1 MGNRFQSE
9 SCKLKKSIHTFILK
23 FMTMKNYNVKGWTRL
38 LVLAMVA
45 MVVMVSCK
53 DDEEPNPP
61 VLVEDGLYI
70 QGGGTALTELGV
82 NGLLSKAKNEVLQ
95 EERSTLYEMYI
106 AVKGGSEGFNIV
118 NVVGGVATS
127 WGPGSDF
134 AQVAEADLN
143 IDEPKNGLWRGS
155 YTETETPFTVPED
168 GLYYVAL
175 DTELGVIAVAKVEW
189 GLIGGATPGGWSN
202 DTPMTEGTFD
212 LNSITFTVEDVT
224 MLESDW
230 KFRFSGGWKIIL
242 DADYDLGEG
251 KTGIKVN
258 TNFGGSLTA
267 LDAGGANIT
276 NTEYAIYEFS
286 ITWSLANG
294 YTATQTKTGEAEPL
308 PEYPE
313 SLYMIGASIGGW
325 DWATNGIEMIPVNS
339 HPNAFWRIVWI
350 ESGVADAGI
359 KFAPQMEWV
368 GDFGVADDTQPGV
381 GDHLKGGSNVPDVA
395 ESGYYMVWVDLERDS
410 ISVAVPEVYL
420 IGAVVDNVWDTPNP
434 DALFT
439 VDNANEKLTI
449 TKDLTAGELRMY
461 AWHKWHYDWWQHEF
475 IILNDMIEYRGT
487 GNDQERVNLAAGTTT
502 IDLNFKTGAG
512 SITQ

>member
-1 MGNRFQSE
+1 MR
-9 SCKLKKSIHTFILK
+9 
-23 FMTMKNYNVKGWTRL
+23 TMKNYNVKGWTRI

-45 MVVMVSCK
+45 MMIMVSCK
-53 DDEEPNPP
+53 KDEEENPP

-70 QGGGTALTELGV
+70 QGAGTALTELSS
-82 NGLLSKAKNEVLQ
+82 NGLLSKARNEVLND
-95 EERSTLYEMYI
+95 ETTDPRASLYEMYI

-118 NVVGGVATS
+118 NVVGGETS
-127 WGPGSDF
+127 TWGPGSDF
-134 AQVAEADLN
+134 ALVPEAELDV
-143 IDEPKNGLWRGS
+143 DEPKNGLWRGS
-155 YTETETPFTVPED
+155 YTETETAFTVPED

-175 DTELGVIAVAKVEW
+175 DTELGVVVMAKVVW

-202 DTPMTEGTFD
+202 DTPMTQGAFD

-224 MLESDW
+224 MLENEW

-242 DADYDLGEG
+242 DADATLDGYPD
-251 KTGIKVN
+251 KTGVKVN
-258 TNFGGSLTA
+258 TNFGGSLST
-267 LDAGGANIT
+267 LVPGGANIN
-276 NTEYAIYEFS
+276 NTEYAIYEFTM
-286 ITWSLANG
+286 TWTLG
-294 YTATQTKTGEAEPL
+294 EGHEATQTKTGDAEPL

-339 HPNAFWRIVWI
+339 HENAFWRIVWI

-359 KFAPQMEWV
+359 KFAPGMEWV

-381 GDHLKGGSNVPDVA
+381 GDHLIGGSNVPDVA

-410 ISVAVPEVYL
+410 ISITDPEVYL
-420 IGAVVDNVWDTPNP
+420 IGATIGDVWDTPNP

-439 VDNANEKLTI
+439 VDNANEVVTI
-449 TKDLTAGELRMY
+449 TKDLSAGELRMY

-475 IILNDMIEYRGT
+475 IILNGMIEYRGT
-487 GNDQERVNLAAGTTT
+487 GGDQERVNVAAGNTT
-502 IDLNFKTGAG
+502 IDLNFKTGEG

>member
-1 MGNRFQSE
+1 
-9 SCKLKKSIHTFILK
+9 
-23 FMTMKNYNVKGWTRL
+23 MKNKNVKGWARL
-38 LVLAMVA
+38 LVLAMAA
-45 MVVMVSCK
+45 MLVMVSCK
-53 DDEEPNPP
+53 DDEDPEPP

-70 QGGGTALTELGV
+70 QGDGTALTELSSD
-82 NGLLSKAKNEVLQ
+82 GLMSRAKNEVVQ
-95 EERSTLYEMYI
+95 SERSTLYEMYI
-106 AVKGGSEGFNIV
+106 AVEGGSAGFNVV
-118 NVVGGVATS
+118 NVVGGEATS

-134 AQVAEADLN
+134 AMVAEGELDVE
-143 IDEPKNGLWRGS
+143 EPSNGLWRGS
-155 YTETETPFTVPED
+155 YTESESPFTVPED

-175 DTELGVIAVAKVEW
+175 DTELGVIVVAKVVW

-202 DTPMTEGTFD
+202 DTPMTMGAFD

-224 MLESDW
+224 MLENEW
-230 KFRFSGGWKIIL
+230 KMRFSGGWKIIL
-242 DADYDLGEG
+242 DADYDLGG
-251 KTGIKVN
+251 GSTGIKVN
-258 TNFGGSLTA
+258 TNFGGSLTC
-267 LDAGGANIT
+267 LDPGGSNIN
-276 NTEYAIYEFS
+276 NTEYAIYAFTM
-286 ITWSLANG
+286 TWTLG
-294 YTATQTKTGEAEPL
+294 EGHEATQTKTGDAEPL

-325 DWATNGIEMIPVNS
+325 DWATNGIEMIPVHS

-350 ESGVADAGI
+350 ESGVADAGV

-381 GDHLKGGSNVPDVA
+381 GDHLKGGSNLPDVA

-410 ISVAVPEVYL
+410 ISVTSPEVYL
-420 IGAVVDNVWDTPNP
+420 IGATLDNVWDTPNP

-439 VDNANEKLTI
+439 VDNANEVVTI

-475 IILNDMIEYRGT
+475 IILNGEIAYRGT
-487 GNDQERVNLAAGTTT
+487 GGDQERVNIAAGNTT